1 MCITPCFCDTANQDR
16 EQAAVEAKA
25 CRAEEAIVLAEMFGY
40 RFHIKSHA
48 VADFSPSSHRDI
60 CNAQASEA
68 LAAAGL
74 PAAVRKALDFE
85 HELAKLTH
93 GQGPRAT
100 AAQLMSHAV
109 CVCVCV
115 SVCKMQIQV
124 AMERARR
131 VQNFNGPRDLP
142 QSESLRIKMEMDGV
156 GGSLSDPQK
165 RSLRYSYPQKRSL
178 KYPETHDIQ
187 VIGLPLPA
195 IP

>member
-109 CVCVCV
+109 CVCVCM
-115 SVCKMQIQV
+115 C
-124 AMERARR
+124 ER
-131 VQNFNGPRDLP
+131 VQDANSGCHGASKAC
-142 QSESLRIKMEMDGV
+142 SELQRAQRLASVGVFKNQDGD
-156 GGSLSDPQK
+156 GWG
-165 RSLRYSYPQKRSL
+165 R
-178 KYPETHDIQ
+178 
-187 VIGLPLPA
+187 GFA
-195 IP
+195 